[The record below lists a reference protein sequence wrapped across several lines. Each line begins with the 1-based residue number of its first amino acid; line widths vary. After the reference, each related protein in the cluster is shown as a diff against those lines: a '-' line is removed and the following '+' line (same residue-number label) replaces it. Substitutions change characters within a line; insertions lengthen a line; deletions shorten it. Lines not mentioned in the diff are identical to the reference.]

1 MLKNTKFIIIF
12 FFLFTNSLLAENK
25 LDIRFID
32 LNFIIN
38 NSIMGEKIKN
48 NLKDNNQKILD
59 EFKVIE
65 KDLEK
70 KKKELLSQ
78 KNILEKKEFDKKV
91 SLHQKNVKTYNDKR
105 NKVFKKINS
114 NRLIMQNKLLKK
126 IDEILLDYVDEK
138 KIDMIIKKES
148 LIISNSSLDIT
159 KNILENLNKKYK
171 NID

>member
-70 KKKELLSQ
+70 KKKRT
-78 KNILEKKEFDKKV
+78 IV
-91 SLHQKNVKTYNDKR
+91 T
-105 NKVFKKINS
+105 
-114 NRLIMQNKLLKK
+114 
-126 IDEILLDYVDEK
+126 
-138 KIDMIIKKES
+138 
-148 LIISNSSLDIT
+148 
-159 KNILENLNKKYK
+159 KKYFRK
-171 NID
+171 KRV

>member
-70 KKKELLSQ
+70 KKK
-78 KNILEKKEFDKKV
+78 KN
-91 SLHQKNVKTYNDKR
+91 
-105 NKVFKKINS
+105 
-114 NRLIMQNKLLKK
+114 
-126 IDEILLDYVDEK
+126 
-138 KIDMIIKKES
+138 
-148 LIISNSSLDIT
+148 
-159 KNILENLNKKYK
+159 
-171 NID
+171 